1 MPGPIF
7 SAYTIPGKPEG
18 FSPLSQALKVVLV
31 VGIGVFCLATGSL
44 AFDLFAGHALDAVS
58 LFWSLWALVAGLLA
72 LLLLRLP
79 R

>member
-1 MPGPIF
+1 MAGPRF
-7 SAYTIPGKPEG
+7 SAYTIPGRPEG

-31 VGIGVFCLATGSL
+31 VGIGVFSLATCSL
-44 AFDLFAGHALDAVS
+44 ALDLFAGHALDAVS

-72 LLLLRLP
+72 LMLLRLP